1 MGILTD
7 QMTLS
12 NATVNARKIS
22 VEEERFSNLA
32 LSQVRNGPDGN
43 LLAGYYSVTIQ
54 GGDRSPNMY
63 PNQNPIYVSVEFD
76 ESSGKEKITG
86 AVKYSMKMET
96 ETTNEYA
103 RRYADYP
110 ADNFV

>member
-43 LLAGYYSVTIQ
+43 LLAGYYSGTIQ

-76 ESSGKEKITG
+76 ESTGKEKIND
-86 AVKYSMKMET
+86 AVKYSMKMEN
-96 ETTNEYA
+96 ETTSDQASED
-103 RRYADYP
+103 ADYP
-110 ADNFV
+110 GDNY